1 MLLGPHYTAVFH
13 ETVVLAVTSSETGPV
28 HSVIVSL
35 LGLPQLPQVT
45 RCFHA
50 LGIFLQ
56 CFQGFQGRIQLNH
69 SNHALYSV
77 MARAFTLPFSGGVAW
92 LLFNAS
98 PAAGPMT
105 SHDATSLFGPVQ
117 PQGYPNL
124 GVHGA

>member
-1 MLLGPHYTAVFH
+1 MLLSPHYTAVFH

-56 CFQGFQGRIQLNH
+56 CFQGFQGRINSTTRLTLRIQSWLVH
-69 SNHALYSV
+69 SLCHSRGALPGCSS
-77 MARAFTLPFSGGVAW
+77 MPLLPRG
-92 LLFNAS
+92 
-98 PAAGPMT
+98 
-105 SHDATSLFGPVQ
+105 Q
-117 PQGYPNL
+117 
-124 GVHGA
+124 